1 MKQVISVSPGVDF
14 KLKVMFSDGYAG
26 ELDVNPFIK
35 GGISEKLKDPAFFK
49 NVKID
54 EFGGI
59 SWANGFDF
67 CPNFLYE
74 HLRAG
79 EKTF

>member
-1 MKQVISVSPGVDF
+1 MKQVISVIPTVD
-14 KLKVMFSDGYAG
+14 LKVKVKFSDGFTR
-26 ELDVNPFIK
+26 ELDVNPFLK
-35 GGISEKLKDPAFFK
+35 GGISEKLRDPNVFK
-49 NVKID
+49 TVRVD

-74 HLRAG
+74 YLHSST
-79 EKTF
+79 ES